1 MKPPQKISTFERKIY
16 LFWQYEFLNLKVA
29 VRSCSAGS
37 SLSNTGSNF
46 LKRYSCFCSSLHRL
60 TSRWPHLAQPAHVS
74 IHLHKDRRSLACQSG
89 FIGQQIKQAIICYQH
104 AVPGR
109 SGTILERL
117 CREMSRQQL
126 LHEESCGSLRWNQVL
141 AKSSLACRSRG
152 SMVKGKKIP
161 LLYFRG
167 LYPWGKTRQKHARNS
182 TAFIPTK
189 VKLSLILN
197 TLQLKQKTDSS
208 CSLMEPWKNRKSHVQ
223 IWQGHATY
231 QRASPQEERG
241 QSVRPP
247 CSESCYCSVAP
258 KVL

>member
-1 MKPPQKISTFERKIY
+1 MFLFIITPADLQMTSFSPTSTCFHSPARGPPQSSMSVGFYWPANQTSHYLLST
-16 LFWQYEFLNLKVA
+16 
-29 VRSCSAGS
+29 CSARKVWNHFRKTLQGNVQTTAPARGK
-37 SLSNTGSNF
+37 L
-46 LKRYSCFCSSLHRL
+46 
-60 TSRWPHLAQPAHVS
+60 WQLAVE
-74 IHLHKDRRSLACQSG
+74 
-89 FIGQQIKQAIICYQH
+89 
-104 AVPGR
+104 
-109 SGTILERL
+109 SGTCKVILG
-117 CREMSRQQL
+117 MQVKRQ
-126 LHEESCGSLRWNQVL
+126 HG
-141 AKSSLACRSRG
+141 
-152 SMVKGKKIP
+152 KGKKIP

-167 LYPWGKTRQKHARNS
+167 LYPWGKSRQKHARNS